1 MRVMRKTGD
10 LMTVVGPDAGQYHV
24 GFSTELAGGEAAY
37 AQMVRELAEWG
48 AAFSGRP
55 GLTSQ

>member
-1 MRVMRKTGD
+1 MRKTGD